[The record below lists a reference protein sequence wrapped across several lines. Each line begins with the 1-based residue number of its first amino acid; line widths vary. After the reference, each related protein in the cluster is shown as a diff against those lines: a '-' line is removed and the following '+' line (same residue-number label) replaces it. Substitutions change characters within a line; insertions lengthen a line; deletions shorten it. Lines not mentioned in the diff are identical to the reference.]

1 MGVQGL
7 EVQGLGFRVCEGFH
21 MVVYEEFMTV
31 YLGFS
36 TGFQGL
42 AVCRVSGFQV
52 WFSGSRTVRPSTPEL
67 LFCGCLRRR
76 RSGCIP

>member
-52 WFSGSRTVRPSTPEL
+52 SVFRK
-67 LFCGCLRRR
+67 
-76 RSGCIP
+76 

>member
-1 MGVQGL
+1 
-7 EVQGLGFRVCEGFH
+7 

-42 AVCRVSGFQV
+42 AVCRVLGFQV
-52 WFSGSRTVRPSTPEL
+52 SAFRK
-67 LFCGCLRRR
+67 
-76 RSGCIP
+76 